1 MGMKNWIFYII
12 AISFVQFGFSQLNKI
27 EDYDSIVS
35 YQVKKKE
42 TLFNISKKFKINIE
56 DIFQFNPELRDQK
69 LRKNSIINIPL
80 KKIKKNIYLDSSINQ
95 KTIDENK
102 LLNQINKK
110 KNPKKNNINLAF
122 LAPIKIDEIQYDSIN
137 QTKEFLKKINLT
149 TISIDFYNG
158 MKMAIDEESNKD
170 IRINLDVFDTKN
182 RIDVIKDLKE
192 NIDFNNYDF
201 VIGPLITRN
210 FNYFNS
216 NDVKTKIVSPLITAD
231 VEFRENTIITTA
243 PDSLKRKF
251 VFEMIDEMIE
261 LKNDQCVLIISDQK
275 NEKTKNEL
283 LIKFPNAEK
292 IDINDKNLFV
302 DPKITDSLMYDNKEN
317 WVFLETNRSNVISSV
332 SSLLNSQIN
341 EERKIKLISSVSV
354 ENYDNPNIS
363 YEKLGNLNFIYPS
376 DSFPDQSDA
385 LDVFKSNF
393 LDQIGKYPNRVS
405 IKAYDL
411 IKDLLQRFIYY
422 RNYSGFDIDYET
434 SLLNNKYNYKEM
446 DEQGLRNQSFYIVK
460 HKELQVIDL
469 TNK

>member
-1 MGMKNWIFYII
+1 MKNWIFYII
-12 AISFVQFGFSQLNKI
+12 AISFVQFGLSQFNKI

-69 LRKNSIINIPL
+69 LRKNSIISIPL

-102 LLNQINKK
+102 LLNQINKN

-158 MKMAIDEESNKD
+158 MKMAIDEESSED

-216 NDVKTKIVSPLITAD
+216 NNVKTKIVSPLITSD
-231 VEFRENTIITTA
+231 VELRDNTIITTA

-261 LKNDQCVLIISDQK
+261 LNNDQCVLIISDQK

-292 IDINDKNLFV
+292 IDINNENLFV

-422 RNYSGFDIDYET
+422 RNYTGFDIDYET

-446 DEQGLRNQSFYIVK
+446 DEQGLRNQSFYIIK

>member
-1 MGMKNWIFYII
+1 MKNWILYII
-12 AISFVQFGFSQLNKI
+12 AVLFFQFGFSQSNGI

-35 YQVKKKE
+35 YQIKKKE

-56 DIFQFNPELRDQK
+56 DIFLFNPELRGQK
-69 LRKNSIINIPL
+69 LKKNSIINIPL
-80 KKIKKNIYLDSSINQ
+80 KRIKKNIYLDSSINQ

-102 LLNQINKK
+102 FLNQIPKN
-110 KNPKKNNINLAF
+110 KNPKKNNINLA
-122 LAPIKIDEIQYDSIN
+122 LLLPLKIDEIEYDSIN

-158 MKMAIDEESNKD
+158 MKMAIDEESNQD
-170 IRINLDVFDTKN
+170 IKINFDVFDTKN
-182 RIDVIKDLKE
+182 RIDVIKKLKE
-192 NIDFNNYDF
+192 KIDFNNYDF

-210 FNYFNS
+210 FNFFNS
-216 NDVKTKIVSPLITAD
+216 NNIKTKIVSPLITSD
-231 VEFRENTIITTA
+231 VELRDNTIITTA

-251 VFEMIDEMIE
+251 VYKIIDEMIE
-261 LKNDQCVLIISDQK
+261 LKNDQCVLIISDQE

-283 LIKFPNAEK
+283 LMKFPNAEK
-292 IDINDKNLFV
+292 IDLSDENLFV
-302 DPKITDSLMYDNKEN
+302 DPKITDSLMYSNKEN

-332 SSLLNSQIN
+332 TSLLNSQIN

-354 ENYDNPNIS
+354 ENFDNPNIS

-376 DSFPDQSDA
+376 NSFPDQSEA
-385 LDVFKSNF
+385 LNVFKLNF
-393 LDQIGKYPNRVS
+393 LNQIGKYPNRIS

-434 SLLNNKYNYKEM
+434 SLLNNKYNYKET
-446 DEQGLRNQSFYIVK
+446 DQQGLRNQSFYIIK
-460 HKELQVIDL
+460 HKELEVIDL

>member
-1 MGMKNWIFYII
+1 MGMKNWILYII
-12 AISFVQFGFSQLNKI
+12 AVFFFQFGFSQLNKI

-102 LLNQINKK
+102 LLNQINKN

-158 MKMAIDEESNKD
+158 MRMAIDEESNQD
-170 IRINLDVFDTKN
+170 IKINFDVFDTKN
-182 RIDVIKDLKE
+182 RIDVIKELKE

-216 NDVKTKIVSPLITAD
+216 NNIKTKIVSPLITSD
-231 VEFRENTIITTA
+231 VELRDNTIITTA

-261 LKNDQCVLIISDQK
+261 LNNDQCVLIISDQK

-292 IDINDKNLFV
+292 IDINNENLFV

-422 RNYSGFDIDYET
+422 RNYTGFDIDYET
-434 SLLNNKYNYKEM
+434 SLLNNKYNYKEI
-446 DEQGLRNQSFYIVK
+446 DEQGLRNQSFYIIK

>member
-1 MGMKNWIFYII
+1 MKNWIFYII
-12 AISFVQFGFSQLNKI
+12 AISFVQFGLSQFNKI

-216 NDVKTKIVSPLITAD
+216 NNVKTKIVSPLTTSD
-231 VEFRENTIITTA
+231 VELRDNTIITTA

-261 LKNDQCVLIISDQK
+261 LNNDQCVLIISDQK

>member
-1 MGMKNWIFYII
+1 MKNWIFYII
-12 AISFVQFGFSQLNKI
+12 AISFVQFGLPQLNKI

-69 LRKNSIINIPL
+69 LRKNSIISIPL

-95 KTIDENK
+95 KTIVENK
-102 LLNQINKK
+102 LLNQINKN

-158 MKMAIDEESNKD
+158 MKMAIDEESSED

-292 IDINDKNLFV
+292 IDINDENLFV

>member
-12 AISFVQFGFSQLNKI
+12 VISFVQFGFSQLNKI

-69 LRKNSIINIPL
+69 LRKNSIISIPL

-102 LLNQINKK
+102 LLNQINKN

-158 MKMAIDEESNKD
+158 MKMAIDEESSED

-216 NDVKTKIVSPLITAD
+216 NNVKTKIVSPLITSD
-231 VEFRENTIITTA
+231 VELRDNTIITTA

-261 LKNDQCVLIISDQK
+261 LNNDQCVLIISDQK

-292 IDINDKNLFV
+292 IDINNENLFV

-317 WVFLETNRSNVISSV
+317 WVFLETNSSNVISSV

-422 RNYSGFDIDYET
+422 RNYTGFDIDYET
-434 SLLNNKYNYKEM
+434 SLLNNKYNYKEI
-446 DEQGLRNQSFYIVK
+446 DEQGLRNQSFYIIK

>member
-1 MGMKNWIFYII
+1 MKKLIFYII

-27 EDYDSIVS
+27 EDYDSIVY

>member
-12 AISFVQFGFSQLNKI
+12 AISFVQFGLSQFNKI

-446 DEQGLRNQSFYIVK
+446 DEQGLRNQSFYIIK

>member
-1 MGMKNWIFYII
+1 MKNWILYII
-12 AISFVQFGFSQLNKI
+12 AVLFFQFGFSQLNKI

-69 LRKNSIINIPL
+69 LRKNSIIIIPI
-80 KKIKKNIYLDSSINQ
+80 KKIKKNIYIDSNINQ

-102 LLNQINKK
+102 LLNQIPKN
-110 KNPKKNNINLAF
+110 KNPKKNNINLA
-122 LAPIKIDEIQYDSIN
+122 LLVPLKIDEIEYDSIN

-158 MKMAIDEESNKD
+158 MKMAIDEESSED

-216 NDVKTKIVSPLITAD
+216 NNVKTKIVSPLITSD
-231 VEFRENTIITTA
+231 VELRDNTIITTA

-251 VFEMIDEMIE
+251 IFEMIDEMIE
-261 LKNDQCVLIISDQK
+261 LNNDQCVLIISDQK

-292 IDINDKNLFV
+292 IDINDENLFV

-422 RNYSGFDIDYET
+422 RNYTGFDIDYET
-434 SLLNNKYNYKEM
+434 SLLNNKYNYKEI
-446 DEQGLRNQSFYIVK
+446 DEQGLRNQSFYIIK

>member
-12 AISFVQFGFSQLNKI
+12 AISFVQFGLSQFNKI

-102 LLNQINKK
+102 LFNQINKN
-110 KNPKKNNINLAF
+110 KNPKKNNINQAF

-422 RNYSGFDIDYET
+422 RNYTGFDIDYET

>member
-1 MGMKNWIFYII
+1 MKNWILYII
-12 AISFVQFGFSQLNKI
+12 AVFFFQFGFSQLNKI

-69 LRKNSIINIPL
+69 LRKNSIISIPL

-95 KTIDENK
+95 KTIEENK
-102 LLNQINKK
+102 LLNQINKNK
-110 KNPKKNNINLAF
+110 DPKKNNINLAF

-158 MKMAIDEESNKD
+158 MKMAIDEESSED

-216 NDVKTKIVSPLITAD
+216 NNVKTKIVSPLITSD
-231 VEFRENTIITTA
+231 VELRDNTIITTA

-261 LKNDQCVLIISDQK
+261 LNNDQCVLIISDQK

-292 IDINDKNLFV
+292 IDINDENLFV

-422 RNYSGFDIDYET
+422 RNYTGFDIDYET
-434 SLLNNKYNYKEM
+434 SLLNNKYNYKEI
-446 DEQGLRNQSFYIVK
+446 DEQGLRNQSFYIIK

>member
-12 AISFVQFGFSQLNKI
+12 AISFVQFGLSQFNKI

-158 MKMAIDEESNKD
+158 MKMAIDEESTKD

-216 NDVKTKIVSPLITAD
+216 NNVKTKIVSPLITSD
-231 VEFRENTIITTA
+231 VELRDNTIITTA

-261 LKNDQCVLIISDQK
+261 LNNDQCVLIISDQK

-292 IDINDKNLFV
+292 IDINDENLFV

-422 RNYSGFDIDYET
+422 RNYTGFDIDYET

>member
-1 MGMKNWIFYII
+1 MKNWIFYII
-12 AISFVQFGFSQLNKI
+12 TISFVQFGLSQFNKI

-231 VEFRENTIITTA
+231 VELRENTIITTA

-292 IDINDKNLFV
+292 IDINDENLFV

-422 RNYSGFDIDYET
+422 RNYTGFDIDYET
-434 SLLNNKYNYKEM
+434 RLLNNKYNYKEI
-446 DEQGLRNQSFYIVK
+446 DEQGLRNQSFYIIK

>member
-1 MGMKNWIFYII
+1 MKNWIFYII
-12 AISFVQFGFSQLNKI
+12 AISFVQFGLSQFNKI

-80 KKIKKNIYLDSSINQ
+80 KKIKKNIYLDSTINQ

-201 VIGPLITRN
+201 IIGPLITRN

-283 LIKFPNAEK
+283 LTKFPNAEK

-376 DSFPDQSDA
+376 DSFPEQSDA

>member
-12 AISFVQFGFSQLNKI
+12 AISFVQFGLSQFNKI

-158 MKMAIDEESNKD
+158 MKMAIDEESSED

-422 RNYSGFDIDYET
+422 RNYTGFDIDYET
-434 SLLNNKYNYKEM
+434 SLLNNKYNYKEI

>member
-1 MGMKNWIFYII
+1 MKNWIFYII
-12 AISFVQFGFSQLNKI
+12 AISFVQFGLSQFNKI

-231 VEFRENTIITTA
+231 VELRENTIITTA

-422 RNYSGFDIDYET
+422 RNYSGFDLDYET

>member
-12 AISFVQFGFSQLNKI
+12 AISFVQFGLSQFNKI

-158 MKMAIDEESNKD
+158 MKMAIDEESTKD

-231 VEFRENTIITTA
+231 VEFRDNTIITTA

-275 NEKTKNEL
+275 HEKTKNEL

-292 IDINDKNLFV
+292 IDINDENLFV

>member
-1 MGMKNWIFYII
+1 MKNWIFYII
-12 AISFVQFGFSQLNKI
+12 AISFVQFGLSQFNKI

-69 LRKNSIINIPL
+69 LRKNSIISIPL

-102 LLNQINKK
+102 LLNQINKN

-292 IDINDKNLFV
+292 IDINDENLFV

-422 RNYSGFDIDYET
+422 RNYTGFDIDYET
-434 SLLNNKYNYKEM
+434 SLLNNKYNYKEI
-446 DEQGLRNQSFYIVK
+446 DEQGLRNQSFYIIK

>member
-1 MGMKNWIFYII
+1 MKNWILNII
-12 AISFVQFGFSQLNKI
+12 AVLFFQFGFSQSNGI

-35 YQVKKKE
+35 YEIKKKE

-56 DIFQFNPELRDQK
+56 DIFLFNPELRGQK
-69 LRKNSIINIPL
+69 LKKNSIINIPL
-80 KKIKKNIYLDSSINQ
+80 KRIKKNIYLDSGINK

-102 LLNQINKK
+102 FFNQIAEN
-110 KNPKKNNINLAF
+110 KNPKKNKINLAL
-122 LAPIKIDEIQYDSIN
+122 LAPLKIDEIEYDSIN

-158 MKMAIDEESNKD
+158 MKMAIDEESNQD
-170 IRINLDVFDTKN
+170 ITINLDVFDTKN
-182 RIDVIKDLKE
+182 RIDVIKMLKE
-192 NIDFNNYDF
+192 KIDFNYYDF

-210 FNYFNS
+210 FNFFNS
-216 NDVKTKIVSPLITAD
+216 NNIKTKVVSPLITSN
-231 VEFRENTIITTA
+231 VEFRDNTIITTA

-251 VFEMIDEMIE
+251 VYKIIDEMIE
-261 LKNDQCVLIISDQK
+261 LKNDQCVLIISDQE

-283 LIKFPNAEK
+283 LKRFPNAEK
-292 IDINDKNLFV
+292 IDLSDENLFV
-302 DPKITDSLMYDNKEN
+302 DPEITDSLMYSNKEN

-354 ENYDNPNIS
+354 ENFENPNIS

-376 DSFPDQSDA
+376 NSFPDQSEA
-385 LDVFKSNF
+385 LNIFKSNF
-393 LDQIGKYPNRVS
+393 LDQFGNYPSKIS

-434 SLLNNKYNYKEM
+434 NLLNNKYNYKETE
-446 DEQGLRNQSFYIVK
+446 EQGLRNQSFYIVK
-460 HKELQVIDL
+460 HKELEVIDL

>member
-12 AISFVQFGFSQLNKI
+12 AISFVQFGLSQFNKI

-422 RNYSGFDIDYET
+422 RNYTGFDIDYET

>member
-1 MGMKNWIFYII
+1 
-12 AISFVQFGFSQLNKI
+12 
-27 EDYDSIVS
+27 
-35 YQVKKKE
+35 
-42 TLFNISKKFKINIE
+42 
-56 DIFQFNPELRDQK
+56 
-69 LRKNSIINIPL
+69 
-80 KKIKKNIYLDSSINQ
+80 
-95 KTIDENK
+95 
-102 LLNQINKK
+102 
-110 KNPKKNNINLAF
+110 
-122 LAPIKIDEIQYDSIN
+122 
-137 QTKEFLKKINLT
+137 
-149 TISIDFYNG
+149 
-158 MKMAIDEESNKD
+158 MAIDEESSED

-216 NDVKTKIVSPLITAD
+216 NNIKTKIVSPLITSD
-231 VEFRENTIITTA
+231 VELRDNTIITTA

-261 LKNDQCVLIISDQK
+261 LNNDQCVLIISDQK

-292 IDINDKNLFV
+292 IDINDENLFV

-434 SLLNNKYNYKEM
+434 SLLNNKYNYKEI
-446 DEQGLRNQSFYIVK
+446 DEQGLRNQSFYIIK

>member
-12 AISFVQFGFSQLNKI
+12 AISFVQFGLSQFNKI

-231 VEFRENTIITTA
+231 VELRENTIITTA

>member
-1 MGMKNWIFYII
+1 MKNWIFYII

-69 LRKNSIINIPL
+69 LRKNSIISIPL
-80 KKIKKNIYLDSSINQ
+80 KKIKKNIYFDSSINQ

-102 LLNQINKK
+102 LLNQINNN

-158 MKMAIDEESNKD
+158 MKMAIDEESSED
-170 IRINLDVFDTKN
+170 VRINLDVFDTKN

-192 NIDFNNYDF
+192 NMDFNNYDF

-216 NDVKTKIVSPLITAD
+216 NNIKTKIVSPLITSD
-231 VEFRENTIITTA
+231 VELRDNTIITTA

-292 IDINDKNLFV
+292 IDINDEKLFV

-341 EERKIKLISSVSV
+341 EKRKIKLISSVSV

-422 RNYSGFDIDYET
+422 RNYTGFDIDYET
-434 SLLNNKYNYKEM
+434 SLLNNKYNYKEI
-446 DEQGLRNQSFYIVK
+446 DEQGLRNQSFYIIK

>member
-12 AISFVQFGFSQLNKI
+12 AISYVQFGFSQLNKI

-69 LRKNSIINIPL
+69 LRKNSIISIPL
-80 KKIKKNIYLDSSINQ
+80 KKIKKNIYFDSSINQ

-102 LLNQINKK
+102 LLNQINNN

-158 MKMAIDEESNKD
+158 MKMAIEEESSED
-170 IRINLDVFDTKN
+170 VRINLDVFDTKN

-192 NIDFNNYDF
+192 NMDFNNYDF

-216 NDVKTKIVSPLITAD
+216 NNIKTKIVSPLITSD
-231 VEFRENTIITTA
+231 VELRDNTIITTA

-292 IDINDKNLFV
+292 IDINDEKLFV

-341 EERKIKLISSVSV
+341 EKRKIKLISSVSV

-422 RNYSGFDIDYET
+422 RNYTGFDIDYET
-434 SLLNNKYNYKEM
+434 SLLNNKYNYKEI
-446 DEQGLRNQSFYIVK
+446 DEQGLRNQSFYIIK

>member
-1 MGMKNWIFYII
+1 MKNWILNII
-12 AISFVQFGFSQLNKI
+12 AVLFFQFGFSQSNGI

-35 YQVKKKE
+35 YEIKKKE

-56 DIFQFNPELRDQK
+56 DIFLFNPELRGQK
-69 LRKNSIINIPL
+69 LKKNSIINIPL
-80 KKIKKNIYLDSSINQ
+80 KRIKKNIYLDSGINK

-102 LLNQINKK
+102 FLNQITKN
-110 KNPKKNNINLAF
+110 KNPKKNNINLAL
-122 LAPIKIDEIQYDSIN
+122 LAPLKIDEIEYDSIN

-158 MKMAIDEESNKD
+158 MKMAIDEEYNQD
-170 IRINLDVFDTKN
+170 IKINLDVFDTKN
-182 RIDVIKDLKE
+182 RIDVIKMLKE
-192 NIDFNNYDF
+192 KIDFNNYDF

-210 FNYFNS
+210 FNFFNS
-216 NDVKTKIVSPLITAD
+216 NNIKTKVVSPLITSN
-231 VEFRENTIITTA
+231 VEFRDNTIITTA

-251 VFEMIDEMIE
+251 VYKIIDEMIE
-261 LKNDQCVLIISDQK
+261 LKNDQCVLIISDQE

-283 LIKFPNAEK
+283 LKRFPNAEK
-292 IDINDKNLFV
+292 IDLSDENLFV
-302 DPKITDSLMYDNKEN
+302 DPEITDSLMYSNKEN

-354 ENYDNPNIS
+354 ENFENPNIS

-376 DSFPDQSDA
+376 NSFPDQSEA
-385 LDVFKSNF
+385 LNIFKSNF
-393 LDQIGKYPNRVS
+393 LDQFGNYPSKIS

-434 SLLNNKYNYKEM
+434 NLLNNKYNYKETE
-446 DEQGLRNQSFYIVK
+446 EQGLRNQSFYIVK
-460 HKELQVIDL
+460 HKELEVIDL

>member
-12 AISFVQFGFSQLNKI
+12 AISFVQFGLSQFNKI

-102 LLNQINKK
+102 LLNQINKN

-158 MKMAIDEESNKD
+158 MKMAIDEESSED

-341 EERKIKLISSVSV
+341 
-354 ENYDNPNIS
+354 
-363 YEKLGNLNFIYPS
+363 
-376 DSFPDQSDA
+376 
-385 LDVFKSNF
+385 
-393 LDQIGKYPNRVS
+393 
-405 IKAYDL
+405 
-411 IKDLLQRFIYY
+411 
-422 RNYSGFDIDYET
+422 
-434 SLLNNKYNYKEM
+434 
-446 DEQGLRNQSFYIVK
+446 
-460 HKELQVIDL
+460 
-469 TNK
+469 

>member
-12 AISFVQFGFSQLNKI
+12 AISFVQFGLSQFNKI

-122 LAPIKIDEIQYDSIN
+122 LAPLKIDEIQYDSIN

-292 IDINDKNLFV
+292 IDINDENLFV
-302 DPKITDSLMYDNKEN
+302 DPKIIDSLMYDNKEN

>member
-1 MGMKNWIFYII
+1 MKNWILYII
-12 AISFVQFGFSQLNKI
+12 AVLFFQFGFSQSNGI

-35 YQVKKKE
+35 YQIKKKE

-56 DIFQFNPELRDQK
+56 DIYLFNPELRGQK
-69 LRKNSIINIPL
+69 LKKNSIINIPL
-80 KKIKKNIYLDSSINQ
+80 KRIKKNIYLDSSINQ

-102 LLNQINKK
+102 FLSQIPNN
-110 KNPKKNNINLAF
+110 KNPKKNNINLA
-122 LAPIKIDEIQYDSIN
+122 LLVPLKIDEIEYDSIN

-158 MKMAIDEESNKD
+158 MKMAIDEESNQD
-170 IRINLDVFDTKN
+170 IKINFDVFDTKN
-182 RIDVIKDLKE
+182 RIDVIKKLKE
-192 NIDFNNYDF
+192 KVDFNNYDF

-210 FNYFNS
+210 FNFFNS
-216 NDVKTKIVSPLITAD
+216 NNIKTKIVSPLITSD
-231 VEFRENTIITTA
+231 VELRDNTIITTA

-251 VFEMIDEMIE
+251 VYKIIDEMIE
-261 LKNDQCVLIISDQK
+261 LKNDQCVLIISDQE

-283 LIKFPNAEK
+283 LMKFPNAEK
-292 IDINDKNLFV
+292 IDLSDENLFV
-302 DPKITDSLMYDNKEN
+302 DPKITDSLMYSNKEN

-332 SSLLNSQIN
+332 TSLLNSQIN

-354 ENYDNPNIS
+354 ENFDNPNIS

-376 DSFPDQSDA
+376 NSFPDQSET
-385 LDVFKSNF
+385 LNVFKLNF
-393 LDQIGKYPNRVS
+393 LNQIGKYPNRIS

-434 SLLNNKYNYKEM
+434 SLLNNKYNYKET
-446 DEQGLRNQSFYIVK
+446 DQQGLRNQSFYIIK
-460 HKELQVIDL
+460 HKELEVIDL

>member
-1 MGMKNWIFYII
+1 MKNWIFYII
-12 AISFVQFGFSQLNKI
+12 VISFVQFGFSQLNKI

-69 LRKNSIINIPL
+69 LRKNSIISIPL

-102 LLNQINKK
+102 LLNQINKN

-216 NDVKTKIVSPLITAD
+216 NNVKTKIVSPLITSD
-231 VEFRENTIITTA
+231 VELRDNTIITTA

-261 LKNDQCVLIISDQK
+261 LNNDQCVLIISDQK

-292 IDINDKNLFV
+292 IDINNENLFV

-422 RNYSGFDIDYET
+422 RNYTGFDIDYET
-434 SLLNNKYNYKEM
+434 SLLNNKYNYKEI
-446 DEQGLRNQSFYIVK
+446 DEQGLRNQSFYIIK

>member
-1 MGMKNWIFYII
+1 MKNWILYII
-12 AISFVQFGFSQLNKI
+12 AVLFFQFGFSQSNGI

-35 YQVKKKE
+35 YQIKKKE

-56 DIFQFNPELRDQK
+56 DIFLFNPELRGQK
-69 LRKNSIINIPL
+69 LKKNSIINIPL
-80 KKIKKNIYLDSSINQ
+80 KRIKKNIYLDSSINQ
-95 KTIDENK
+95 KIIDENK
-102 LLNQINKK
+102 FLNQIPKN
-110 KNPKKNNINLAF
+110 KNPKNNNINLA
-122 LAPIKIDEIQYDSIN
+122 LLVPLKIDEIEYDSIN

-158 MKMAIDEESNKD
+158 MKMAIDEESNQD
-170 IRINLDVFDTKN
+170 IKINFDVFDTKN
-182 RIDVIKDLKE
+182 RIDVIKKLKE
-192 NIDFNNYDF
+192 KVDFNNYDF

-210 FNYFNS
+210 FNFFNS
-216 NDVKTKIVSPLITAD
+216 NNIKTKIVSPLITSD
-231 VEFRENTIITTA
+231 VEFRDNTIITTA

-251 VFEMIDEMIE
+251 VYKIIDEMIE
-261 LKNDQCVLIISDQK
+261 LKNDQCVLIISDQE

-283 LIKFPNAEK
+283 LMKFPNAEK
-292 IDINDKNLFV
+292 IDLSDENLFV
-302 DPKITDSLMYDNKEN
+302 DPKITDSLMYSNKEN

-332 SSLLNSQIN
+332 TSLLNSQIN

-354 ENYDNPNIS
+354 ENFDNPNIS

-376 DSFPDQSDA
+376 NSFPDQSET
-385 LDVFKSNF
+385 LNVFKLNF
-393 LDQIGKYPNRVS
+393 LNQIGKYPNRIS

-434 SLLNNKYNYKEM
+434 SLLNNKYNYKET
-446 DEQGLRNQSFYIVK
+446 DQQGLRNQSFYIIK
-460 HKELQVIDL
+460 HKELEVIDL